1 MKRLTEEGQKIVD
14 EIVSEYKVKPETVR
28 DLLLAIQAG
37 NGSMAQFNISELGGN
52 GQWMKGGMTMVGDM
66 FNQNLKA
73 KVDNLSSELAR
84 KLESGGLF
92 EIEKDIVREG
102 SQGNSHNWPAVF
114 GQPSASG
121 SQNNFRYAYFPTVK
135 RLVLDKGDKRYIYD
149 TKHHV
154 ISGVSQQQGSTN
166 SFVFSSQHGPV
177 DIGEL
182 SIVSE
187 PEKQAT
193 PEPYY
198 DVHSKVA
205 TQSSDNEEDA
215 IYGKIERLKVLHEKE
230 LITDEEYKEKK
241 KELLSRL

>member
-1 MKRLTEEGQKIVD
+1 MKKLTEEGQKIVE
-14 EIVSEYKVKPETVR
+14 EIASKYSLKQDTVK

-37 NGSMAQFNISELGGN
+37 NGRMAQFNIPELGGN
-52 GQWMKGGMTMVGDM
+52 GQWMKGGMTMIGDM
-66 FNQNLKA
+66 FNNNLKA
-73 KVDNLSSELAR
+73 KVDNLSSDLAK
-84 KLESGGLF
+84 KLESGSLF
-92 EIEKDIVREG
+92 EIEKDIVAEG
-102 SQGNSHNWPAVF
+102 NQGNSQNWPAVF

-166 SFVFSSQHGPV
+166 SFVFSSQHGPI

-198 DVHSKVA
+198 DVQSKVA
-205 TQSSDNEEDA
+205 PQTSDNQEDA

-230 LITDEEYKEKK
+230 MITDEEYKEKK
-241 KELLSRL
+241 RELLSRL